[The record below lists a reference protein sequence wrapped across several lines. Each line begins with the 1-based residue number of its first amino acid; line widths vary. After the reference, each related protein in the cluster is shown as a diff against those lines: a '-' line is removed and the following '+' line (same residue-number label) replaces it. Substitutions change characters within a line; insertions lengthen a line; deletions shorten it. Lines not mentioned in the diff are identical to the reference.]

1 MFMLFSL
8 ACFAQVGVG
17 TTTPN
22 GALDVSSSTNGFVPP
37 RVALTATNVAAP
49 ISNPNGGGN
58 PVAGTIVWNTNTSS
72 PTPATAVAP
81 GLYYWDGSRWVAF
94 AGSPGGLDWSLTGNS
109 GTTVGTNFIGTTDA
123 QDLRFKTNGIDRMN
137 ISNTNGQIQS
147 YYAGATGSPAFSWNG
162 DPNTGMYQ
170 GGADVLGFSTNGI
183 ERVKMNTTETV
194 VNDASNNYD
203 FRIESDNR
211 TNALFSDAS
220 QDAVIFGSTGTL
232 TDDGSSFTTSNTAYT
247 TTIDY
252 VADFDKG
259 TSRGTTMG
267 LGSIEYLVDGEAE
280 LFISNNFSPIADWTY
295 DLGWE
300 NEWDD
305 IYAQNVWTT
314 SDITAKKDIKP
325 MKYGL
330 DEILKLNTISYKL
343 TRDPFQDPQI
353 GLIAQEVNQFI
364 PEASKTHDQKKNEKG
379 EFETVPLKNIHVSYV
394 SLVPVLVKAIQE
406 QQEQINELKTKI
418 KELENK

>member
-1 MFMLFSL
+1 MLFSL